1 MSNRLAGEASPYLLQ
16 HRDNPVDWYPWGP
29 AAIERAKAEQ
39 KPIFLS
45 VGYSACH
52 WCHVMAHESFESLEI
67 ADLLNEHFI
76 SIKVDREERPDL
88 DQIYMT
94 AVQLLTGRGGWPM
107 SVFLTEDLEPF
118 FGGTYWPPKS
128 SRGMPGFDQVLHAI
142 VESWQQR
149 RSQIGEQ
156 ATKLSSAIR
165 QQIRPEPS
173 AQALDLSLLVSAKSA
188 LEAGFDFTH
197 GGFGTAPKFPHPMDL
212 RLLLKLWQRS
222 QQPRLLEMV
231 ELSLDQMAAGGIYDH
246 LGGGFHRYSVDERWL
261 VPHFEKMLYDNA
273 LLAGCYLDGYLATKK
288 NQYRQIVGETL
299 DYVLREMQSPS
310 GGLFSTQDAD
320 SEGEEGKSFVWTPS
334 QIVEILGR
342 EQATTFCQIYDIT
355 EAGNFEG
362 RSILNLPKPIS
373 AWASL
378 LGRDLAELED
388 ELSKSRK
395 KLLQA
400 RSHRVPPGL
409 DDKVLVSWNG
419 LMIETLAR
427 AGAVLGVPAYL
438 DAARAASDFI
448 EGALRDSEGRLLHCC
463 RDGQTGTGAYLDDY
477 AALLNA
483 WITLYESTFD
493 EVWLVRSVEL
503 AEQMLE
509 FFEDRE
515 AGGFYFTARDQEIV
529 IARQKELVDQA
540 TPSGN
545 GLAAEGLLRLG
556 KLTGTMR
563 WAAAAERTLQSAA
576 EVMRQMPQAAGQMLL
591 ALARYLGPTYE
602 LVIVGD
608 PDVSETDHLLREIRG
623 RFLPEYVL
631 ACSLPEDRAG
641 RSSVLESLFHGRLE
655 TPEFPTLYVCENYR
669 CTEPARG
676 IAAARQR
683 IAQLAAHQDAVP
695 SELPKS

>member
-29 AAIERAKAEQ
+29 DAIDRSRAEQ

-45 VGYSACH
+45 IGYSACH

-67 ADLLNEHFI
+67 ADLLNQHFI

-94 AVQLLTGRGGWPM
+94 AVQLMTGRGGWPM

-128 SRGMPGFDQVLHAI
+128 SRGMPGFDQVLTAI
-142 VESWQQR
+142 VESWQHR

-156 ATKLSSAIR
+156 AAKLSSSIR

-173 AQALDLSLLVSAKSA
+173 AQPLDVSLLVIAKSA
-188 LEAGFDFTH
+188 LEAGFDFAN

-212 RLLLKLWQRS
+212 RLLLKLWLRS
-222 QQPRLLEMV
+222 QHSPLLEMV
-231 ELSLDQMAAGGIYDH
+231 QLSLDKMAAGGMYDH

-288 NQYRQIVGETL
+288 KQYRQIVGETL
-299 DYVLREMQSPS
+299 DYVLREMRSPS

-320 SEGEEGKSFVWTPS
+320 SEGEEGKFFVWTPS
-334 QIVEILGR
+334 QIIEILGG
-342 EQATTFCQIYDIT
+342 EHAATFCQIYDIT

-378 LGRDLAELED
+378 LGRDQAELD
-388 ELSKSRK
+388 HELSRSRK
-395 KLLQA
+395 KLLEA
-400 RSHRVPPGL
+400 RSHRVAPGL

-419 LMIETLAR
+419 LMIDTLAR
-427 AGAVLGVPAYL
+427 AGAVLGISEYL

-448 EGALRDSEGRLLHCC
+448 DGSLRDSEGRLLHSC
-463 RDGQTGTGAYLDDY
+463 RGGQTGTGAYLDDY

-493 EVWLVRSVEL
+493 EAWLVRSVGL

-509 FFEDRE
+509 FFEDPE
-515 AGGFYFTARDQEIV
+515 AGGFYFTARDQEVV
-529 IARQKELVDQA
+529 IARQKELIDQA
-540 TPSGN
+540 TPCGN

-556 KLTGTMR
+556 KLTGNMR
-563 WAAAAERTLQSAA
+563 WTAAAERTLQSAA
-576 EVMRQMPQAAGQMLL
+576 EVMRQMPQASGQMLL
-591 ALARYLGPTYE
+591 AVARHLGPTYE
-602 LVIVGD
+602 LVIIGD
-608 PDVSETDHLLREIRG
+608 PGVPETDHLLREIRG
-623 RFLPEYVL
+623 SFLPECVL
-631 ACSLPEDRAG
+631 ACGCREDHAG
-641 RSSVLESLFHGRLE
+641 RSSLLKSIFHGRME
-655 TPEFPTLYVCENYR
+655 AKEEPTLYVCENYL
-669 CTEPARG
+669 CSEPARG
-676 IAAARQR
+676 IEAARQR
-683 IAQLAAHQDAVP
+683 IAQLASHQDAVP
-695 SELPKS
+695 SKLPK